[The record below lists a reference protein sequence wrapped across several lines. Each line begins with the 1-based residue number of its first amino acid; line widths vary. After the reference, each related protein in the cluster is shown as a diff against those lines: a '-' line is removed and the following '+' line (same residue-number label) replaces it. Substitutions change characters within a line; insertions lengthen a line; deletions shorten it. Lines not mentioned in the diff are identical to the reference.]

1 MIQLAYMNWLKNIF
15 KKQLPPLPDTPYW
28 QAYQQSFETGYTQKT
43 GIRDIRFVVLDT
55 ETTGLD
61 TKEDKILSIGAVAVK
76 NQQIIIADRF
86 EYYLKQVYTGNGE
99 SIKIHGILPKHNLNG
114 LAAKEV
120 LLLLLA
126 YLQNSIIVGHHIGFD
141 LAVLNRAFQEYLG
154 GQLRNQILDTNQLA
168 KRVNSPFYKTAIGQ
182 EQNFSLDALCKQY
195 GVPIY
200 DRHTASGDALI
211 TALLFLK
218 LVGRLEGKGVLTLK
232 DLLKG

>member
-1 MIQLAYMNWLKNIF
+1 MNWLKNIF
-15 KKQLPPLPDTPYW
+15 KKRLPPLPDTPYW
-28 QAYQQSFETGYTQKT
+28 QQYQQSFESGYSKKT
-43 GIRDIRFVVLDT
+43 LIRDIRFVVLDT
-55 ETTGLD
+55 ETSGLD
-61 TKEDKILSIGAVAVK
+61 IQKDKILSIGAVAVK

-86 EYYLKQVYTGNGE
+86 EYYLKQVYTAKNE

-114 LAAKEV
+114 IESKEV
-120 LLLLLA
+120 LISLLD

-141 LAVLNRAFQEYLG
+141 FAVLNRAFQEHLG

-168 KRVNSPFYKTAIGQ
+168 KRIHSPFYEMNIGQ
-182 EQNFSLDALCKQY
+182 PKNYSLDALCEQY

-218 LVGRLEGKGVLTLK
+218 LIGRLEGKGVANLGE
-232 DLLKG
+232 LLRN